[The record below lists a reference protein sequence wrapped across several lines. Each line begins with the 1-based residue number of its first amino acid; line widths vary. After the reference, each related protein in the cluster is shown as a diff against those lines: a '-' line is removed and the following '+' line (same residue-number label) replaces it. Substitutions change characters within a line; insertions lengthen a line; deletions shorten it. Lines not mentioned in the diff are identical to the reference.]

1 MSSALIADSALKNQY
16 LAIGSPA
23 IAQMHWEQY
32 EILVRS
38 MRQSIR
44 GWPAL
49 KRFTYRHPIELQA
62 DAFSVGKEYTVPI
75 AYSDLEGD
83 GLPLVAIG
91 GLINVAQRFDF
102 LAMDI
107 APEIRAIGLDL
118 SGRGHSGWMME
129 ISDYTIE
136 TYIEQLRQFL
146 DYMEFKS
153 CALLGSSLGGSTAIA
168 FAARYPHRVS
178 RIVLNDST
186 PYIPQERRKRR
197 AAAVARHYVFNSPEQ
212 LFRRTGIATKHK
224 GPVTDAAALHYADS
238 VTRWSDNENGRIY
251 RHDLRALLAYRAQA
265 NQSLDIWDQW
275 EQVRCPILLLHG
287 AESDATLPESID
299 RMRYNKSLSVIHVHK
314 TGHTPSLSDGILNEH
329 IVQWLLDDWPF
340 DQDLEYEPVTNWTK
354 VLYAANA

>member
-1 MSSALIADSALKNQY
+1 MSSALIADNALKEHY
-16 LAIGSPA
+16 LALGSPA

-32 EILVRS
+32 EILVRG
-38 MRQSIR
+38 MHQSIHT
-44 GWPAL
+44 WPARH
-49 KRFTYRHPIELQA
+49 RFAYRHPIALQNNP
-62 DAFSVGKEYTVPI
+62 FSVGKEFTVPI
-75 AYSDLEGD
+75 AYSDLGGD

-102 LAMDI
+102 LAMDVTP
-107 APEIRAIGLDL
+107 AIRAIGLDL

-129 ISDYTIE
+129 ISDYAME
-136 TYIEQLRQFL
+136 TYIEQLHQFL
-146 DYMEFKS
+146 NYMEFES

-186 PYIPQERRKRR
+186 PYIPRERRQRR
-197 AAAVARHYVFNSPEQ
+197 AAAVARHYVFSTPAQ

-238 VTRWSDNENGRIY
+238 VTCWSDNESGRVY

-265 NQSLDIWDQW
+265 SQSLDIWDEW
-275 EQVRCPILLLHG
+275 DQVNCPILLLHG
-287 AESDATLPESID
+287 TESDATLLESID
-299 RMRYNKSLSVIHVHK
+299 RMRYKKNLSVIHVHK

-329 IVQWLLDDWPF
+329 IVQWLLDDRPF
-340 DQDLEYEPVTNWTK
+340 DQDFQYEPATSWTK
-354 VLYAANA
+354 VLYADV